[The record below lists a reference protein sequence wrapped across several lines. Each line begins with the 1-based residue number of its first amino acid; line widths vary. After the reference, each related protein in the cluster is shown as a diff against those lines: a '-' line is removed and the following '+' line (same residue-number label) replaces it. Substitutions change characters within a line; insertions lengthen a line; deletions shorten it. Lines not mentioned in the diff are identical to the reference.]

1 MDSQQQQKEELNV
14 NNPVPDGNKQS
25 GGGASGY
32 DANEEQ
38 QEVNKEREDMGKER
52 PQEDLEVEEKEPKP
66 EEKVDDK

>member
-1 MDSQQQQKEELNV
+1 MNSQSQQKEELNV
-14 NNPVPDGNKQS
+14 NNPVPDANKQS

-66 EEKVDDK
+66 EENNK